1 MNAVNDDPRILFDHA
16 QEFDPKKFEYNIKD
30 KSVFYA
36 QPGSYFMNAVL
47 SALFPKRTK
56 KDKCQPQSADISN
69 EETYL
74 ALKDIGNI
82 TFVRGNND
90 KDHWAKGLNKSEV
103 VEIDGFK
110 IYVVHDIKD
119 LPKNLEDV
127 DLVVFGHSHKY
138 FYEEVNGV
146 IFLNPGSCGK
156 KRFSL
161 PLSFAIGILEQNRI
175 KIIKHDL

>member
-1 MNAVNDDPRILFDHA
+1 MKGIRIGFISDTHNLLREEVMEEIKKCNYIIHA
-16 QEFDPKKFEYNIKD
+16 
-30 KSVFYA
+30 
-36 QPGSYFMNAVL
+36 G
-47 SALFPKRTK
+47 
-56 KDKCQPQSADISN
+56 DISN

-74 ALKDIGNI
+74 ALNDIGNI

-90 KDHWAKGLNKSEV
+90 KDDWANGLNKSEV

-110 IYVVHDIKD
+110 ICVVHDIKD
-119 LPKNLEDV
+119 LPKKLEGV